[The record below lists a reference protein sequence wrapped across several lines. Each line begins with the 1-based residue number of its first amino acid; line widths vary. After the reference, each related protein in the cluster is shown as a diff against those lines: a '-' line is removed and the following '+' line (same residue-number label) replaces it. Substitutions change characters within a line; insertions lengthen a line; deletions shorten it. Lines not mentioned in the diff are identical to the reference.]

1 VLIDK
6 VTKERRGSMLLSD
19 NEKKL
24 LLKLLKKENKKAF
37 FTGGKDESIDQ
48 LIEKIEQ
55 SRRNEKTNDT
65 KPNKL

>member
-1 VLIDK
+1 
-6 VTKERRGSMLLSD
+6 MLLSD